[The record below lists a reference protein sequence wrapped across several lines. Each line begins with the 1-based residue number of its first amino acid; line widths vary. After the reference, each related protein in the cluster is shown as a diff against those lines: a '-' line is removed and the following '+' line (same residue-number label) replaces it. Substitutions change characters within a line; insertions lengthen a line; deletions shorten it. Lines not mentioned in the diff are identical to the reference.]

1 MSIVRT
7 PPAPR
12 RRPSQSARAFAAARA
27 EYLAGAEPDAVCR
40 RHDIRLAYFLRI
52 AGEQGWRRPDPAQ
65 PAAPDPASAPQ
76 NQPLVIPEASQA
88 SSGTP
93 KPLTAAQM
101 ADKAW
106 AMLSAAVAAG
116 RLIEARGWLRLYK
129 ELKPFAREEAD
140 AERRARLDREAEQ
153 PREAVALPLHC
164 FSHPECNT
172 PDQRDAASTPSP
184 SDSTGGSGH
193 ADAAELAPQ
202 PSTSPESPVTPGN
215 DARTGDPDVALQLHC
230 FSRPESK
237 NAGPSP

>member
-1 MSIVRT
+1 MT
-7 PPAPR
+7 
-12 RRPSQSARAFAAARA
+12 
-27 EYLAGAEPDAVCR
+27 
-40 RHDIRLAYFLRI
+40 H
-52 AGEQGWRRPDPAQ
+52 
-65 PAAPDPASAPQ
+65 
-76 NQPLVIPEASQA
+76 LVIPDAPPGASRDGTEAS
-88 SSGTP
+88 TP
-93 KPLTAAQM
+93 PPLTAAQM

-106 AMLSAAVAAG
+106 TMLSAAVAAG

-140 AERRARLDREAEQ
+140 AERRARMDREAEQ

-184 SDSTGGSGH
+184 SDSTGGSRH

-202 PSTSPESPVTPGN
+202 PSASPDSPVEPGN
-215 DARTGDPDVALQLHC
+215 DDRDVALQLHC
-230 FSRPESK
+230 FSRPASK